1 MSEVQVKKVVAV
13 CFLEA
18 VKMALDHLGAHRLE
32 LSQQGVQGSP
42 DLPRMYGEVRRLRDY
57 LQRCVSAYQEL
68 VDLDLPAPDAALL
81 VACCRRSVEAMDLRL
96 TEQAVTP
103 EERTWLQ
110 RKRQVVSD
118 WAVELAEKPLLELP
132 LKKMS
137 TVATEA
143 SRALTTRL
151 QNKIFGDVRERAR
164 IVAPQT
170 NGPSMTAGL
179 QSFGDQ
185 LRAIDPTDTDAVGD
199 AMGAAAR
206 AVPRAEAPRGGD
218 AFGLGRDVVGGAYA
232 ASATPPPAPAHPA
245 RGPAHHEA
253 PYDAPVP
260 AAGPVVSTLFEAH
273 KLRDPRLRSLAGMDL
288 RTYERV
294 LEAGDHRFAT
304 VLLASLL
311 EAALLDYVLARRA
324 EFAVAG
330 TPDTWNLQ
338 ELLLKALG
346 ERAAPQDRAMAFH
359 VFAARNLLRPAL
371 QMVTPAVVTAA
382 TFERLREFVQRAL
395 HDLGY
400 GLGTLPPGSLTSD
413 DF

>member
-1 MSEVQVKKVVAV
+1 MPQVQVKKVVAV

-18 VKMALDHLGAHRLE
+18 VKMTLDHIGAQRLE

-42 DLPRMYGEVRRLRDY
+42 DLPRTYGEVRRLRDY
-57 LQRCVSAYQEL
+57 LQRCVSAFPEL
-68 VDLDLPAPDAALL
+68 VDLDLPSPDAGLL

-103 EERTWLQ
+103 DERTWLQ

-132 LKKMS
+132 LKKLS

-151 QNKIFGDVRERAR
+151 QNKVFGDVRERAK
-164 IVAPQT
+164 IVAPNT
-170 NGPSMTAGL
+170 AGPSMTAGL

-185 LRAIDPTDTDAVGD
+185 LRAIDPADSDPGSDAL
-199 AMGAAAR
+199 AGAA
-206 AVPRAEAPRGGD
+206 RGTSMPGVRQGSG
-218 AFGLGRDVVGGAYA
+218 AFGLGRDTLAMTPEVVDQGA
-232 ASATPPPAPAHPA
+232 A
-245 RGPAHHEA
+245 RGRPAGA
-253 PYDAPVP
+253 PMPETSAQVG
-260 AAGPVVSTLFEAH
+260 ASMMFEPS
-273 KLRDPRLRSLAGMDL
+273 KLRDPRLRSLAGMDA
-288 RTYERV
+288 RTYERLV
-294 LEAGDHRFAT
+294 EVGDHRLAT

-311 EAALLDYVLARRA
+311 ESAALDYATARRA
-324 EFAVAG
+324 EFGLAG
-330 TPDTWNLQ
+330 SPETWNLQ
-338 ELLLKALG
+338 DLLLKALG

-359 VFAARNLLRPAL
+359 LFASRNLLRPAL
-371 QMVTPAVVTAA
+371 QMVTPAVVTSA

-400 GLGTLPPGSLTSD
+400 GLGTLPPGALKVGD
-413 DF
+413 V

>member
-1 MSEVQVKKVVAV
+1 MSQVQVKKVVAV

-18 VKMALDHLGAHRLE
+18 VKMTLDHIGAQRLE

-42 DLPRMYGEVRRLRDY
+42 DLPRTYGDVRRLRDY

-68 VDLDLPAPDAALL
+68 VDIDLPPPDAALL

-96 TEQAVTP
+96 TEQAVTAD
-103 EERTWLQ
+103 ERTWLQ

-143 SRALTTRL
+143 SRSLTTRL
-151 QNKIFGDVRERAR
+151 QNKVFGDVRDRAK
-164 IVAPQT
+164 IVAPHT
-170 NGPSMTAGL
+170 AGPSMTAGL

-185 LRAIDPTDTDAVGD
+185 LREIDPTDSDPGSDAL
-199 AMGAAAR
+199 ANAAR
-206 AVPRAEAPRGGD
+206 GTPAPD
-218 AFGLGRDVVGGAYA
+218 ARHGSSSFGLGRDTLSVSSPA
-232 ASATPPPAPAHPA
+232 AGHAPMRSQPAA
-245 RGPAHHEA
+245 
-253 PYDAPVP
+253 APVP
-260 AAGPVVSTLFEAH
+260 EAPEPIGASMLFESH
-273 KLRDPRLRSLAGMDL
+273 KLRDPRLRSLAGMDA
-288 RTYERV
+288 RTFERLV
-294 LEAGDHRFAT
+294 EVGDHRLAT

-311 EAALLDYVLARRA
+311 EAAVLDYAIARRA
-324 EFAVAG
+324 EFVLSG
-330 TPDTWNLQ
+330 SPETWNLQ
-338 ELLLKALG
+338 DLLLKALG

-359 VFAARNLLRPAL
+359 LFAARNLLRPAL
-371 QMVTPAVVTAA
+371 QMVTPAVVTSA

-400 GLGTLPPGSLTSD
+400 GVGTLPPGALKAGD
-413 DF
+413 L